1 MARGRRGRDLA
12 LVSPPITMGRG
23 FDSQQPVFRVELVI
37 GLETK
42 VRGVG
47 EAADGQEMGVVM
59 PQPGNLKENDR
70 LFNK

>member
-1 MARGRRGRDLA
+1 
-12 LVSPPITMGRG
+12 MGRG
-23 FDSQQPVFRVELVI
+23 FDSQQPVFRVELVN